1 MTKPLGKLY
10 PMLALALLTGLNF
23 FNYVDRYVLAAVQ
36 PLVQKE
42 FHRSDAD
49 MGWLTGVFFGCY
61 VAASPFVGILA
72 DRYARKWLV
81 AGGAIV
87 WSGAT
92 LLTAVTHTYQALLVR
107 HTLVGIGEASFVV
120 IAPSL
125 VSDLFPEH
133 QRGRMLAVL
142 YMAIP
147 AGAAGGYLLGGYL
160 GPSHGWRAPFLV
172 AALPGFL
179 LALLVM
185 LMPEPQRGS
194 ADRLHATPERATVLG
209 LVRNPAYWTIS
220 LGMAMFTFAIGG
232 ISQWMPTFLSRVRGI
247 PLTKA
252 NLIFGG
258 IVLFDGVV
266 ATLVGGWLG
275 DWMLRRDKA
284 SYYRLSAWSVLLA
297 IPFMIVAIFH
307 AGIFMY
313 PAVLLSIFFLMSN
326 SGPANAALVNSV
338 SAPIRS
344 TAVAVNLFVIHILGD
359 IPSPP
364 LMGFISDHS
373 SLPIAFIPAMV
384 ACVFSGA
391 VLFYGMRFAPAVPIN
406 GNVVLT
412 KMGSG
417 VAPQ

>member
-1 MTKPLGKLY
+1 MRETKLY
-10 PMLALALLTGLNF
+10 PLLALAVLTGLNF
-23 FNYVDRYVLAAVQ
+23 CNYVDRYVLAAVQ

-42 FHRSDAD
+42 FERSDQD
-49 MGWLTGVFFGCY
+49 MGWLTGVFFLCY
-61 VAASPFVGILA
+61 VAASPFVGVLA
-72 DRYARKWLV
+72 DRWARKWLV

-92 LLTAVTHTYQALLVR
+92 LLTAVTHDFQTLLVR

-147 AGAAGGYLLGGYL
+147 AGAAGGYLLGGAL

-172 AALPGFL
+172 ASLPGFL
-179 LALLVM
+179 LAFVVM
-185 LMPEPQRGS
+185 LMPEPKRGS
-194 ADRLHATPERATVLG
+194 SDHLYATPERATLLG
-209 LVRNPAYWTIS
+209 LGRNPAYWTIS

-232 ISQWMPTFLSRVRGI
+232 ISQWMPTFLSRVRDI
-247 PLTKA
+247 PLAKA

-275 DWMLRRDKA
+275 DWMLRRDKSA
-284 SYYRLSAWSVLLA
+284 YYRLSAWSVLIA

-307 AGIFMY
+307 AGVFMY
-313 PAVLLSIFFLMSN
+313 PGILLAIFFLMSN
-326 SGPANAALVNSV
+326 SGPSNAALVNSV

-344 TAVAVNLFVIHILGD
+344 TAVALNLFTIHILGD

-373 SLPIAFIPAMV
+373 SLPIGFIPAMA
-384 ACVFSGA
+384 ACALSGA
-391 VLFYGMRFAPAVPIN
+391 VLFYGMRFAPAIPIN
-406 GNVVLT
+406 DEASPVSTGRE
-412 KMGSG
+412 
-417 VAPQ
+417 

>member
-1 MTKPLGKLY
+1 MRDSKLY
-10 PMLALALLTGLNF
+10 PVLALAVLTGLNF

-42 FHRSDAD
+42 FERSDAD
-49 MGWLTGVFFGCY
+49 MGWLTGVFFLCY
-61 VAASPFVGILA
+61 VAASPLVGVLA

-81 AGGAIV
+81 GGGAIV

-92 LLTAVTHTYQALLVR
+92 LLTAVTHDYQTLLIR

-120 IAPSL
+120 IAPAL
-125 VSDLFPEH
+125 ISDLFPEH

-147 AGAAGGYLLGGYL
+147 AGAAGGYLLGGAL

-179 LALLVM
+179 LAFLVM
-185 LMPEPQRGS
+185 LMPEPRRGS
-194 ADRLHATPERATVLG
+194 ADHLLATPERATVLG
-209 LVRNPAYWTIS
+209 LARNPAYWTVS

-247 PLTKA
+247 PLTQA

-266 ATLVGGWLG
+266 ATLAGGWFG

-284 SYYRLSAWSVLLA
+284 AYYRLSAYSVLIA
-297 IPFMIVAIFH
+297 VPFMIVAIFH
-307 AGIFMY
+307 AGVFMY
-313 PAVLLSIFFLMSN
+313 PGVLLSIFFLMSN
-326 SGPANAALVNSV
+326 SGPSNAALVNSV

-344 TAVAVNLFVIHILGD
+344 TAVAVNLFVIHIFGD

-384 ACVFSGA
+384 ACVFSA
-391 VLFYGMRFAPAVPIN
+391 AILFYGMRFAPTVPISQEPIAAE
-406 GNVVLT
+406 VSSH
-412 KMGSG
+412 GSG
-417 VAPQ
+417 LA

>member
-1 MTKPLGKLY
+1 M
-10 PMLALALLTGLNF
+10 
-23 FNYVDRYVLAAVQ
+23 
-36 PLVQKE
+36 
-42 FHRSDAD
+42 
-49 MGWLTGVFFGCY
+49 
-61 VAASPFVGILA
+61 
-72 DRYARKWLV
+72 
-81 AGGAIV
+81 
-87 WSGAT
+87 
-92 LLTAVTHTYQALLVR
+92 
-107 HTLVGIGEASFVV
+107 
-120 IAPSL
+120 
-125 VSDLFPEH
+125 
-133 QRGRMLAVL
+133 
-142 YMAIP
+142 
-147 AGAAGGYLLGGYL
+147 
-160 GPSHGWRAPFLV
+160 
-172 AALPGFL
+172 
-179 LALLVM
+179 
-185 LMPEPQRGS
+185 
-194 ADRLHATPERATVLG
+194 LG
-209 LVRNPAYWTIS
+209 LIRNPAYWTIS

-258 IVLFDGVV
+258 IVLFDGVI
-266 ATLVGGWLG
+266 ATLLGGWLG

-284 SYYRLSAWSVLLA
+284 AYYRLSAWSVLIA

-307 AGIFMY
+307 AGILMY

-384 ACVFSGA
+384 ACAFSGA

-406 GNVVLT
+406 QEAIPADV
-412 KMGSG
+412 GSK
-417 VAPQ
+417 